1 MASRRIIEED
11 SYQTTP
17 RASDSNTV
25 PLYGQVTFDPE
36 VIDTQL
42 KEERLRRKVAPQE
55 SEVSTGDMLSRYF
68 FCLIYVPEKSRHYC
82 KG

>member
-17 RASDSNTV
+17 RASDSNTI
-25 PLYGQVTFDPE
+25 PLYGQVTFDSE

-68 FCLIYVPEKSRHYC
+68 FLFNLCARK
-82 KG
+82 K

>member
-1 MASRRIIEED
+1 MSSQYKYHYEPANSMASRRIIEED

-17 RASDSNTV
+17 RASDTNTI

-36 VIDTQL
+36 LVDTQL

-55 SEVSTGDMLSRYF
+55 SEKKVDTTAKAE
-68 FCLIYVPEKSRHYC
+68 V
-82 KG
+82 